1 MGGLIVVE
9 GLDGAGKRTLSAGLV
24 EAWRAEGARVATLA
38 FPRYGRSIHADL
50 GAEALRG
57 QHGDTA
63 SSVEAMALLWALDRR
78 DAADELR
85 KLLAANDIV
94 LLDRYVASN
103 AAYGAARMHA
113 GGDGEFVGWIENL
126 EFDRLGLPRPDLQLY
141 LDVPVALAEQRAR
154 AREAEDVSRT
164 LDAYEKDSGLQAR
177 TGEVY
182 RELAAADWNSPWW
195 TLTPDTDPGIL
206 ADKLAVLH
214 QRRGL
219 PSQH

>member
-78 DAADELR
+78 DAADELFETVR
-85 KLLAANDIV
+85 TELENDPDNWVRWYRLARAYDYAG
-94 LLDRYVASN
+94 DRS
-103 AAYGAARMHA
+103 
-113 GGDGEFVGWIENL
+113 
-126 EFDRLGLPRPDLQLY
+126 
-141 LDVPVALAEQRAR
+141 R
-154 AREAEDVSRT
+154 ARETMKKAVQMEEASR
-164 LDAYEKDSGLQAR
+164 
-177 TGEVY
+177 
-182 RELAAADWNSPWW
+182 
-195 TLTPDTDPGIL
+195 
-206 ADKLAVLH
+206 
-214 QRRGL
+214 
-219 PSQH
+219 

>member
-24 EAWRAEGARVATLA
+24 EAWRAAGARVATLA
-38 FPRYGRSIHADL
+38 FPRYGESIHADL

-78 DAADELR
+78 DAADGLR
-85 KLLAANDIV
+85 KLLTANDIV

-103 AAYGAARMHA
+103 AAYTAARHREDAA
-113 GGDGEFVGWIENL
+113 GPSVEWIRHL
-126 EFDRLGLPRPDLQLY
+126 EFERFSLPVPDLQVL
-141 LDVPVALAEQRAR
+141 LRVPVALAAERAR
-154 AREAEDVSRT
+154 SRAESDAGRER
-164 LDAYEKDSGLQAR
+164 DAYERDGDLQYR

-182 RELAAADWNSPWW
+182 DGLAQRHWMSRWIVAGAE
-195 TLTPDTDPGIL
+195 TDTQQ
-206 ADKLAVLH
+206 LAVRISNLLH
-214 QRRGL
+214 EGEGVTR
-219 PSQH
+219 

>member
-24 EAWRAEGARVATLA
+24 EAWRTGGARVATLA

-63 SSVEAMALLWALDRR
+63 SSIEAMALLWALDRR

-85 KLLAANDIV
+85 NMLADNDIV

-103 AAYGAARMHA
+103 AAYTAARHHEDAA
-113 GGDGEFVGWIENL
+113 GPSVDWIQHL
-126 EFDRLGLPRPDLQLY
+126 EYERFGLPVPDLQVL
-141 LDVPVALAEQRAR
+141 LRVPVALAAERAR
-154 AREAEDVSRT
+154 SRAQTDAGRER
-164 LDAYEKDSGLQAR
+164 DAYERDGDLQHR

-182 RELAAADWNSPWW
+182 DGLAQRHWMSQW
-195 TLTPDTDPGIL
+195 TVAGAETD
-206 ADKLAVLH
+206 AQQLAVRISNLL
-214 QRRGL
+214 REGEGVTR
-219 PSQH
+219 

>member
-1 MGGLIVVE
+1 MGDLIVVE

-24 EAWRAEGARVATLA
+24 GTWRAEGRKVATLA

-78 DAADELR
+78 EAADELR
-85 KLLAANDIV
+85 EMLSTNDIV

-103 AAYGAARMHA
+103 AAYTAARRHQDAA
-113 GGDGEFVGWIENL
+113 GPAVEWIRQL
-126 EFDRLGLPRPDLQLY
+126 EFDRFGLPVPDLQL
-141 LDVPVALAEQRAR
+141 LLRVPVALAAERAR
-154 AREAEDVSRT
+154 HRAATEADRER
-164 LDAYEKDSGLQAR
+164 DAYERDGDLQCR

-182 RELAAADWNSPWW
+182 DGLAQRHWMSTWEVAG
-195 TLTPDTDPGIL
+195 PDTDPQQ
-206 ADKLAVLH
+206 LAVRISNLLH
-214 QRRGL
+214 DGEGVTR
-219 PSQH
+219 

>member
-24 EAWRAEGARVATLA
+24 EAWRAAGARVATLA

-63 SSVEAMALLWALDRR
+63 SSAEAMALLWALDRR

-103 AAYGAARMHA
+103 AAYTA
-113 GGDGEFVGWIENL
+113 
-126 EFDRLGLPRPDLQLY
+126 
-141 LDVPVALAEQRAR
+141 
-154 AREAEDVSRT
+154 
-164 LDAYEKDSGLQAR
+164 
-177 TGEVY
+177 
-182 RELAAADWNSPWW
+182 
-195 TLTPDTDPGIL
+195 
-206 ADKLAVLH
+206 
-214 QRRGL
+214 
-219 PSQH
+219 

>member
-24 EAWRAEGARVATLA
+24 EAWRAAGARVATLA

-103 AAYGAARMHA
+103 AAYTAARRHEDAA
-113 GGDGEFVGWIENL
+113 GPSVEWIRNL
-126 EFDRLGLPRPDLQLY
+126 EYERFALPVPDLQVL
-141 LDVPVALAEQRAR
+141 LCVPVALAAERAR
-154 AREAEDVSRT
+154 SRAESDAARER
-164 LDAYEKDSGLQAR
+164 DAYERDGDLQYR

-182 RELAAADWNSPWW
+182 DGLAQRHWMSRWIVAGAE
-195 TLTPDTDPGIL
+195 TDTQQ
-206 ADKLAVLH
+206 LAVRISNLLH
-214 QRRGL
+214 EGEGVTR
-219 PSQH
+219 

>member
-24 EAWRAEGARVATLA
+24 EAWRAAGARVATLA

-103 AAYGAARMHA
+103 AAYTAARRHEDAA
-113 GGDGEFVGWIENL
+113 GPSVEWIRNL
-126 EFDRLGLPRPDLQLY
+126 EYERFALPVPDLQVL
-141 LDVPVALAEQRAR
+141 LRVPVALAAERAR
-154 AREAEDVSRT
+154 SRAESDAARER
-164 LDAYEKDSGLQAR
+164 DAYERDGDLQYR

-182 RELAAADWNSPWW
+182 DGLAQRHWMSRWIVAGAE
-195 TLTPDTDPGIL
+195 TDTQQ
-206 ADKLAVLH
+206 LAVRISNLL
-214 QRRGL
+214 REGEGVTR
-219 PSQH
+219 

>member
-24 EAWRAEGARVATLA
+24 EAWRAAGARVATLA

-103 AAYGAARMHA
+103 AAYTAARRHEDAA
-113 GGDGEFVGWIENL
+113 GPSVEWIRNL
-126 EFDRLGLPRPDLQLY
+126 EYERFALPVPDLQVL
-141 LDVPVALAEQRAR
+141 LRVPVALAAERAR
-154 AREAEDVSRT
+154 SRAESDAARER
-164 LDAYEKDSGLQAR
+164 DAYERDGDLQYR

-182 RELAAADWNSPWW
+182 DGLAQRHWMSRWIVAGAE
-195 TLTPDTDPGIL
+195 TDTQQ
-206 ADKLAVLH
+206 LAVRISNLLH
-214 QRRGL
+214 EGEGVTR
-219 PSQH
+219 